1 MNLYNLK
8 KAMIK
13 HISDARSKDKE
24 AHSFVEGYLQK
35 EGDLHRFA
43 A

>member
-1 MNLYNLK
+1 M
-8 KAMIK
+8 MK
-13 HISDARSKDKE
+13 HISDVRSEDRE

-43 A
+43 AWK